1 MALMDI
7 SVVPVGTGHTSV
19 SAYVAEAQR
28 VLATSGLEFQLT
40 PMATVVEG
48 PLPELLALVAKLHE
62 AMAAAGVDRLVT
74 TIRLDDRRDKPGT
87 MRSKLDS
94 VKAHLQKE
102 HQ

>member
-7 SVVPVGTGHTSV
+7 SVAPLGTGSTSV

-28 VLATSGLEFQLT
+28 VLAASGLKYQLT

-48 PLPELLALVAKLHE
+48 PLPELLALVERLHE
-62 AMAAAGVDRLVT
+62 AMVAAGALRLVT
-74 TIRLDDRRDKPGT
+74 SIRLDDRRDKPGT
-87 MRSKLDS
+87 MAGKLDS